1 MLKNTSFLLQTIF
14 LSLSV
19 VLVVQLILDI
29 TKEYEFHIRTKN
41 TPKTSTESQIVS
53 DTLSYNQ
60 IGTSFSY
67 DEKMKEWDSIRH
79 SSLEMLHQS
88 TTEEQL
94 QSVVPEAS
102 GNNDGNTLV
111 DEREQNQNSQ
121 SEVQDIGNTDHFV
134 NNSNI
139 LSDERGKEVTE
150 IAPQDQFSKNNVVES
165 NKSTSQPIENS
176 GPKNSQTS
184 IPGHQHERIANEI
197 VNNSNSHTHS
207 SMVIS
212 ENKNDDA
219 NKPTILSLQNVHS
232 DEITLSKTD
241 AYFIL
246 SKIKSHKQQR
256 VSFPEDLIDLYN
268 AFIENQRANYNNPAS
283 NYLCYDPHSAG
294 LANKLYGL
302 LGSLSLSMLTNR
314 VFKSISYSL

>member
-1 MLKNTSFLLQTIF
+1 
-14 LSLSV
+14 
-19 VLVVQLILDI
+19 
-29 TKEYEFHIRTKN
+29 
-41 TPKTSTESQIVS
+41 
-53 DTLSYNQ
+53 
-60 IGTSFSY
+60 
-67 DEKMKEWDSIRH
+67 MKEWDSIRH
-79 SSLEMLHQS
+79 SSLEMLQQS
-88 TTEEQL
+88 TTEDQL
-94 QSVVPEAS
+94 QSGVPEAS
-102 GNNDGNTLV
+102 GNDNRNTLV
-111 DEREQNQNSQ
+111 DEREQNRNSQ

-150 IAPQDQFSKNNVVES
+150 ITPQDQFSKSNVDES

-184 IPGHQHERIANEI
+184 IPGHQHERIVNEI

-219 NKPTILSLQNVHS
+219 NKPTILSLQNVHP

-246 SKIKSHKQQR
+246 SKISIYIFFSFLSLESHKQQR

-314 VFKSISYSL
+314 VFKSISYSHYILFLVCNWPSIKMYFDFSFPLETIEFNCML